1 LKAATP
7 ILAIALVAA
16 PLLARAAEPVAPGAG
31 TLLQQ
36 VQPVKPPAPS
46 PGGTGLKIEQ
56 EGAAQLPPSVAFP
69 VKAIQITG
77 NTRFA
82 TEALHALVI
91 DAEGQSL
98 TLARLNEL
106 AARITDYYRRRGYP
120 LARAIIPAQ
129 TIRDGQVRIEV
140 IEARYGKI
148 QLDNRSQVDGALLD
162 ATLAP
167 LQGGQVIEQVPLDRS
182 LLLLSDIPGMVPSA
196 TLKPGE
202 AVGTS
207 DLLVEAAPGPDAT
220 GNVSLDGYGNVYT
233 GRARL
238 GATVNFI
245 EPLRHGDVLSV
256 NGLSSGRRL
265 NYGRIRYESW
275 LSGQGTRMGGSY
287 SALRYILGDAF
298 APLDAHGTARVGSVW
313 MRHPLLRSPDVN
325 LAGQIQYDRKQ
336 LRDHILAVDRDRHL
350 DNWTASLSGD
360 RRDGFLAGGISAWSI
375 GWSSGRVGFDDAT
388 AEQDDAGSANTR
400 GRFSKWTANLVR
412 LQALSPTSSL
422 YLAFSGQRTNGNL
435 DASEKMVAGG
445 PYTVRAYDIGVA
457 SGDEGVLGSAE
468 IRIDLG
474 AVEQGRVQFVGFI
487 EAQHV
492 TVNKRPWAAGT
503 NQATLR
509 GTGLGLDYL
518 GSGHWTARATLA
530 YPLGAAPELVAS
542 TASVRAW
549 VEIVRGF

>member
-1 LKAATP
+1 
-7 ILAIALVAA
+7 
-16 PLLARAAEPVAPGAG
+16 
-31 TLLQQ
+31 
-36 VQPVKPPAPS
+36 
-46 PGGTGLKIEQ
+46 
-56 EGAAQLPPSVAFP
+56 
-69 VKAIQITG
+69 
-77 NTRFA
+77 
-82 TEALHALVI
+82 
-91 DAEGQSL
+91 
-98 TLARLNEL
+98 
-106 AARITDYYRRRGYP
+106 
-120 LARAIIPAQ
+120 
-129 TIRDGQVRIEV
+129 
-140 IEARYGKI
+140 
-148 QLDNRSQVDGALLD
+148 
-162 ATLAP
+162 
-167 LQGGQVIEQVPLDRS
+167 
-182 LLLLSDIPGMVPSA
+182 
-196 TLKPGE
+196 
-202 AVGTS
+202 
-207 DLLVEAAPGPDAT
+207 
-220 GNVSLDGYGNVYT
+220 
-233 GRARL
+233 
-238 GATVNFI
+238 
-245 EPLRHGDVLSV
+245 
-256 NGLSSGRRL
+256 
-265 NYGRIRYESW
+265 
-275 LSGQGTRMGGSY
+275 
-287 SALRYILGDAF
+287 
-298 APLDAHGTARVGSVW
+298 

-400 GRFSKWTANLVR
+400 GRFSKWTVNLVR